1 MNGRN
6 LPCCAS
12 EYVILKHLWEL
23 DWASIHL
30 AQNFLVFCVLFVV
43 CSRYISIYLS
53 IFQFENRI
61 YRILPRFALSI
72 YLRAQIHQKVIQCF
86 VELGQIDQI
95 VAYVGNPSWQLRWC
109 CVARCWV
116 VGFQGKR
123 MEMGLLNRFDPVEE
137 IMLVVAMVR
146 KKNLRSS
153 VLKCCW
159 CGQAITNIWQI
170 RTECPTPEHL

>member
-1 MNGRN
+1 MLRMLINEYQYPHIWTVGICPVAHQSMLYSSTYGN
-6 LPCCAS
+6 SIQLAS
-12 EYVILKHLWEL
+12 TWPKISWY
-23 DWASIHL
+23 
-30 AQNFLVFCVLFVV
+30 FVV

-86 VELGQIDQI
+86 VDLGQIDQI

-146 KKNLRSS
+146 KTFLRSS

-159 CGQAITNIWQI
+159 CG
-170 RTECPTPEHL
+170 